1 MEFFQNLFQLP
12 LAEQLSNLHGLL
24 ATLSLLVYGA
34 LFVAIPVYKKYQAGN
49 LYKPLLYML
58 GIQTLLIG
66 AVTTFGIIVYVA
78 YRAAGG
84 AREFLLS
91 NAGTGW
97 LHNIVFEYKEYLC
110 AITPWLLL
118 MVAFFTAA
126 RLGSQLYKNK
136 SALKLILTLVIV
148 SAIFVLLT
156 ATLAVLVTKMAPL
169 EKFSAGA
176 DLFSKGGIIAIIVAI
191 LTLLVLGGIF
201 WLINFILGHQ
211 IKEPKNTNPA
221 AAMMYGSAAGLT
233 VMWIFDW
240 VQAASPAFK
249 AAITYVPG
257 IGQYSGVV
265 LWGLIAVV
273 VVTLAVWLITLGI
286 KRPTPLI
293 AAGWVLVTSALI
305 QIIFLFPP
313 FYHLFIK

>member
-1 MEFFQNLFQLP
+1 VEFFQNLFQLP
-12 LAEQLSNLHGLL
+12 VAEQLSNLHGLL
-24 ATLSLLVYGA
+24 ATLTLFMYGA

-49 LYKPLLYML
+49 MYKPLLYLL
-58 GIQTLLIG
+58 GIQTLLVG
-66 AVTTFGIIVYVA
+66 AVTTFGIIVYVT
-78 YRAAGG
+78 YRTAGG
-84 AREFLLS
+84 ARDFLLG
-91 NAGTGW
+91 NAGTSW

-118 MVAFFTAA
+118 MVAFFVAA
-126 RLGSQLYKNK
+126 RLGQQLYKNK
-136 SALKLILTLVIV
+136 AALKLILTFVIV

-169 EKFSAGA
+169 EKFSVGA
-176 DLFSKGGIIAIIVAI
+176 DLFSRGGIIAIIVAI
-191 LTLLVLGGIF
+191 LTLIVLGGIF
-201 WLINFILGHQ
+201 WLINFRLGRQ
-211 IKEPKNTNPA
+211 IKDPQNTNPA

-240 VQAASPAFK
+240 AQAASPAFK

-273 VVTLAVWLITLGI
+273 VITLAVWLVTLVI
-286 KRPTPLI
+286 KKRVPVI
-293 AAGWVLVTSALI
+293 AAGWVLVISALI
-305 QIIFLFPP
+305 QILFFFPP